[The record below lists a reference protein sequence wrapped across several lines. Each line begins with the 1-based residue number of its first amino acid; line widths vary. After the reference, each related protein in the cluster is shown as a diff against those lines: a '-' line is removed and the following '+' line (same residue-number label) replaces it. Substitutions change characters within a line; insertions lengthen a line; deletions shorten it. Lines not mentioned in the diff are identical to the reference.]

1 MANRSVKFKVDIND
15 FDSAAWQRL
24 KEARKLVEKT
34 EKEIAEAFQKSDRF
48 KAVRDLTGIG
58 DYGQKLSHNCRV
70 EGSRIVASTAVELDE
85 VVKAA
90 AYVLPL
96 NLGEKTLNALLTGKL
111 LDDAQKKALLKRI
124 GVDLDQLTTAALA
137 PATDPEPSDD
147 DLPF

>member
-15 FDSAAWQRL
+15 FDYAAWQRL
-24 KEARKLVEKT
+24 QEARKLVEKT

-70 EGSRIVASTAVELDE
+70 EGSRIVASTSVELDE
-85 VVKAA
+85 AVKPST
-90 AYVLPL
+90 YVPPL

-111 LDDAQKKALLKRI
+111 LDDDQKKALLKRI
-124 GVDLDQLTTAALA
+124 GVDLDQLASGTPV
-137 PATDPEPSDD
+137 PASEDE
-147 DLPF
+147 

>member
-1 MANRSVKFKVDIND
+1 MANRSVTFKVEIRD
-15 FDSAAWQRL
+15 FDAPAWDRL
-24 KEARKLVEKT
+24 QEARKLVEKT

-48 KAVRDLTGIG
+48 KAVRDLTGFN
-58 DYGQKLSHNCRV
+58 DYGNKLSHHCRV
-70 EGSRIVASTAVELDE
+70 EGARIVASTAVELDE
-85 VVKAA
+85 VAKAS
-90 AYVLPL
+90 AYVPPL

-137 PATDPEPSDD
+137 PETDPEPSDD